1 MVLMRSVY
9 EVLNSYQAM
18 QAINCTQIGE
28 IIDFEF
34 NLSEREYEQVY
45 RRVDKMGLDFEDV
58 ADYTL
63 RLIKKGEA

>member
-9 EVLNSYQAM
+9 EVSTSHQAM
-18 QAINCTQIGE
+18 QAIENTQVGE

-63 RLIKKGEA
+63 RLIKKVEA

>member
-18 QAINCTQIGE
+18 QAINSTQIGE

-34 NLSEREYEQVY
+34 NLSDREYEQVY